1 MSSVEAGPKPL
12 RVSPLIKF
20 ARWSLLGMGIL
31 YGLYHQRRFS
41 KIEDARREK
50 ELREKPMRDAKL
62 AEEKRLELIAQE
74 KMIQELFLTPAK
86 K

>member
-62 AEEKRLELIAQE
+62 AEEKRLARIAEE
-74 KMIQELFLTPAK
+74 KMLQDLMTPASK
-86 K
+86 